1 VNSVDN
7 LKVALEDNLKVG
19 SLVDSRAVTLADNS
33 KAVISVDSLIRA
45 EWAQVLDREEDL
57 INNKVV
63 EDFDCIT
70 GRGTLRL
77 VA

>member
-1 VNSVDN
+1 M
-7 LKVALEDNLKVG
+7 ALEDNLKVAT
-19 SLVDSRAVTLADNS
+19 LVDSRAVTLADNS
-33 KAVISVDSLIRA
+33 KAVISVNSLIRA

-63 EDFDCIT
+63 EDFHCIM